1 MDDYKKEAMDMVI
14 RLRMSKS
21 DYSFIKQRAKNNHL
35 TISDYLRRRGAED
48 PDVTDNQQ
56 IAQADNKGDLSKAR
70 FACDHDKELMRIAYS
85 TYMFTRELLL
95 IVHGGEVY
103 QEVVKDVQLRLKEW
117 GYEDE

>member
-1 MDDYKKEAMDMVI
+1 MKALDNRKFELRFRVTKEERDYILEKASGSY
-14 RLRMSKS
+14 L
-21 DYSFIKQRAKNNHL
+21 SFTEYA
-35 TISDYLRRRGAED
+35 RRRLLDELD
-48 PDVTDNQQ
+48 IPKEEKNQ
-56 IAQADNKGDLSKAR
+56 AVDSKAR
-70 FACDHDKELMRIAYS
+70 FACDHDKELMRLAYS

>member
-1 MDDYKKEAMDMVI
+1 MSTQNNKKSI
-14 RLRMSKS
+14 IKLRVTKEEKAR
-21 DYSFIKQRAKNNHL
+21 IVQRAKNNYL
-35 TISDYLRRRGAED
+35 TTSDYLRRRGAED

-70 FACDHDKELMRIAYS
+70 FACDHDKELMRLAYS

-103 QEVVKDVQLRLKEW
+103 QDVVEQAQLRLKEW